1 MLERIKENLINLFT
15 SRFLFLY
22 LAFFAMFAALIVRIF
37 DLQIIHGEE
46 YLDDFMLK
54 TEKSREIPSTRGN
67 IYDRNGVLLAYSEL
81 AYTVKIEDVYEGTT
95 RVRNQTMNDTIYKVI
110 KMVEKNGDSIINDFS
125 ITVDDNNE
133 YQYTLSGTLL
143 QRFKADVY
151 GHAYVTDM
159 TYQEET
165 STAEEMM
172 EFLMSKSK
180 YAIGSYTDE
189 NDSKSFVPGLGYSK
203 KDALKIVNVRYNLGL
218 IYYQK
223 YLGTTIASDISPK
236 TVAAI
241 MENLDDLEGISIE
254 EDTARR
260 YVDSVYFAPI
270 IGYTGSVS
278 TDELESLNAQNRAK
292 TNVDADRYELN
303 DIVGKT
309 GIEQTMELELQG
321 NKGSEQVYVDNVGKV
336 VEVKSRIEPL
346 AGNDVYLT
354 IDHDLQIATYN
365 ILEQNIAGILLSKL
379 RNMKTFTPTERT
391 QGADMVVPIYDVY
404 YALFNNYII
413 DTNHFYSDYAGEFE
427 KTLAEKHDNYKDSV
441 LATIQNELTESRTPY
456 NKLKTE
462 FQVYESNIVTYL
474 TDNKVIMSDQ
484 IDKKSSTY
492 DAWKTQETIG
502 LGEYLEWLISIN
514 AIDISKLSL
523 DTKYND
529 SSEIFASLCTYVN
542 EMLVENNE
550 FNRKLYKYMLL
561 GDVISPSEVC
571 KALCEQG
578 NVNIDPEA
586 EEKLFAG
593 RLSAYDF
600 ITGRIEK
607 LEITPAK
614 LALDPCCGSIVIT
627 DVNTGDV
634 LALVSY
640 PGYDNNKLV
649 NTVDKE
655 YYASLQLDR
664 SQPMYNYAT
673 QQETA
678 PGSTFKMV
686 MATAGLMEGT
696 INLGTTFPCYG
707 IFEKANYEAKCW
719 VYPGAHG
726 LLNVVGAIQNSCN
739 NFFYELG
746 YRLSI
751 DNDGDYNS
759 ALGLSKIYKYADSY
773 GLSEKSGVEIEEAE
787 PQVSDELSV
796 LSAIGQG
803 TNNYTTV
810 GLARYVTTVANSGTC
825 YNLTLI
831 DKVTDH
837 NTTLLYDNAA
847 EVRNVL
853 EMPDNYWNAIH
864 TGMRKVVET
873 KYYYRDLGVNVAGK
887 TGTAQESKSRTN
899 HALFVCYAPYE
910 EPEIA
915 IATRIAF
922 GYSSDFAARTTR
934 EVIKYYFELDDEET
948 IVSGTAEQI
957 ESGIGSN
964 EG

>member
-1 MLERIKENLINLFT
+1 LFERIKENLINLFT

-22 LAFFAMFAALIVRIF
+22 VAFFAMMVVLLIRVF

-54 TEKSREIPSTRGN
+54 AEKSREIPSTRGN

-81 AYTVKIEDVYEGTT
+81 AYTVKIEDVYEGGSRT
-95 RVRNQTMNDTIYKVI
+95 RNQKMNDIIFRVI
-110 KMVEKNGDSIINDFS
+110 KMIEKNGDNIVNDFN
-125 ITVDDNNE
+125 IAVENGE
-133 YQYTLSGTLL
+133 YKYTLSGSLL

-172 EFLMSKSK
+172 EFLMSTKK
-180 YAIGSYTDE
+180 YGVGTYLDE
-189 NDSKSFVPGLGYSK
+189 NDSKSFQPGLGYSK
-203 KDALKIVNVRYNLGL
+203 EEALKIVNIRYNLGL

-223 YLGTTIASDISPK
+223 YLGTTIASDVSPE

-260 YVDSVYFAPI
+260 YVDSVYFSPI

-278 TDELESLNAQNRAK
+278 TEELDALNLQNKEK
-292 TNVDADRYELN
+292 TGVDADRYELN

-336 VEVKSRIEPL
+336 VEVKSRIEPT

-354 IDHDLQIATYN
+354 IDHDLQIAVYN

-404 YALFNNYII
+404 YALFNNYIL
-413 DTNHFYSDYAGEFE
+413 DTAHFEEEYAGENE
-427 KTLAEKHDNYKDSV
+427 KNLYQKHTDYKNSV
-441 LATIQNELTESRTPY
+441 IETINVELTERRTPY
-456 NKLKTE
+456 NRLKTE
-462 FQVYESNIVTYL
+462 FQVYESNIVSYL
-474 TDNKVIMSDQ
+474 TDDGVIISDQ
-484 IDKKSSTY
+484 IDTKNPTY

-523 DTKYND
+523 DDKYSD
-529 SSEIFASLCTYVN
+529 SAEIFNSLCTYIRN
-542 EMLVENNE
+542 MLDEHVE

-561 GDVISPSEVC
+561 GDVIYPADVC

-578 NVNIDPEA
+578 NVNIDPDA
-586 EEKLFAG
+586 EEKLFSG
-593 RLSAYDF
+593 RLSSYDF
-600 ITGRIEK
+600 ICGRIEK

-614 LALDPCCGSIVIT
+614 LALDPCCGSMVIT
-627 DVNTGDV
+627 DVNNGDV

-640 PGYDNNKLV
+640 PGYDNNRLV

-664 SQPMYNYAT
+664 SKPMYNYAT

-696 INLGTTFPCYG
+696 ITTSTTFPCYG
-707 IFEKANYEAKCW
+707 PFEKANYVAKCW
-719 VYPGAHG
+719 VSPGAHG

-751 DNDGDYNS
+751 DEDGDYNS
-759 ALGLSKIYKYADSY
+759 PLGLSKIYKYADMY

-787 PQVSDELSV
+787 PMVSDELSV

-837 NTTLLYDNAA
+837 NNALLYENSA
-847 EVRNVL
+847 EVRNLV

-873 KYYYRDLGVNVAGK
+873 KYYYSNLGVNVAGK

-899 HALFVCYAPYE
+899 HALFICYAPYE
-910 EPEIA
+910 SPEIA
-915 IATRIAF
+915 ISTRIAY

-934 EVIKYYFELDDEET
+934 EAIKYYFKLDDEDT
-948 IVSGTAEQI
+948 IVSGTADSI

>member
-1 MLERIKENLINLFT
+1 MFERIKENLINLFT

-22 LAFFAMFAALIVRIF
+22 VAFFAMMVVLLIRVF

-54 TEKSREIPSTRGN
+54 AEKSREIPSTRGN

-81 AYTVKIEDVYEGTT
+81 AYTVKIEDVYEGGSRT
-95 RVRNQTMNDTIYKVI
+95 RNQKMNDIIFRVI
-110 KMVEKNGDSIINDFS
+110 KMIEKNGDNIVNDFN
-125 ITVDDNNE
+125 IAVENGE
-133 YQYTLSGTLL
+133 YKYTLSGSLL

-172 EFLMSKSK
+172 EFLMSTKK
-180 YAIGSYTDE
+180 YGVGTYLDE
-189 NDSKSFVPGLGYSK
+189 NDSKSFQPGLGYSK
-203 KDALKIVNVRYNLGL
+203 EEALKIVNIRYNLGL

-223 YLGTTIASDISPK
+223 YLGTTIASDVSPE

-260 YVDSVYFAPI
+260 YVDSVYFSPI

-278 TDELESLNAQNRAK
+278 TEELDALNLQNKEK
-292 TNVDADRYELN
+292 TGVDADRYELN

-336 VEVKSRIEPL
+336 VEVKSRIEPT

-354 IDHDLQIATYN
+354 IDHDLQIAVYN

-404 YALFNNYII
+404 YALFNNYIL
-413 DTNHFYSDYAGEFE
+413 DTAHFEEEYAGENE
-427 KTLAEKHDNYKDSV
+427 KNLYQKHTDYKNSV
-441 LATIQNELTESRTPY
+441 IETINVELTERRTPY
-456 NKLKTE
+456 NRLKTE
-462 FQVYESNIVTYL
+462 FQVYESNIVSYL
-474 TDNKVIMSDQ
+474 TDDGVIISDQ
-484 IDKKSSTY
+484 IDTKNPTY

-523 DTKYND
+523 DDKYSD
-529 SSEIFASLCTYVN
+529 SAEIFNSLCTYIRN
-542 EMLVENNE
+542 MLDEHVE

-561 GDVISPSEVC
+561 GDVIYPADVC

-578 NVNIDPEA
+578 NVNIDPDA
-586 EEKLFAG
+586 EEKLFSG
-593 RLSAYDF
+593 RLSSYDF
-600 ITGRIEK
+600 ICGRIEK

-614 LALDPCCGSIVIT
+614 LALDPCCGSMVIT
-627 DVNTGDV
+627 DVNNGDV

-640 PGYDNNKLV
+640 PGYDNNRLV

-664 SQPMYNYAT
+664 SKPMYNYAT

-696 INLGTTFPCYG
+696 ITTSTTFPCYG
-707 IFEKANYEAKCW
+707 PFEKANYVAKCW
-719 VYPGAHG
+719 VSPGAHG

-751 DNDGDYNS
+751 DEDGDYNS
-759 ALGLSKIYKYADSY
+759 PLGLSKIYKYADMY

-787 PQVSDELSV
+787 PMVSDELSV

-837 NTTLLYDNAA
+837 NNALLYENSA
-847 EVRNVL
+847 EVRNLV

-873 KYYYRDLGVNVAGK
+873 KYYYSNLGVNVAGK

-899 HALFVCYAPYE
+899 HALFICYAPYE
-910 EPEIA
+910 SPEIA
-915 IATRIAF
+915 ISTRIAY

-934 EVIKYYFELDDEET
+934 EAIKYYFKLDDEDT
-948 IVSGTAEQI
+948 IVSGTADSI

>member
-1 MLERIKENLINLFT
+1 MFERIKENLINLFT

-22 LAFFAMFAALIVRIF
+22 VAFFAMMAVLLIRVF

-54 TEKSREIPSTRGN
+54 AEKSREIPSTRGN

-81 AYTVKIEDVYEGTT
+81 AYTVKIEDVYEGGS
-95 RVRNQTMNDTIYKVI
+95 RARNQKMNDIIFRVI
-110 KMVEKNGDSIINDFS
+110 KMIEKNGDNIVNDFN
-125 ITVDDNNE
+125 IAVENGE
-133 YQYTLSGTLL
+133 YKYTLSGTLL

-172 EFLMSKSK
+172 EYLMSTKK
-180 YAIGSYTDE
+180 YGVGTYLDE
-189 NDSKSFVPGLGYSK
+189 NDSKSFQPGLGYSK
-203 KDALKIVNVRYNLGL
+203 EEALKIVNIRYNLGL

-223 YLGTTIASDISPK
+223 YLGTTIASDVSPE

-260 YVDSVYFAPI
+260 YVDSVYFSPI

-278 TDELESLNAQNRAK
+278 TEELDALNLQNKEK
-292 TNVDADRYELN
+292 TGVDADRYELN

-336 VEVKSRIEPL
+336 VEVKSRIEPT

-354 IDHDLQIATYN
+354 IDHDLQIAVYN

-404 YALFNNYII
+404 YALFNNYIL
-413 DTNHFYSDYAGEFE
+413 DTAHFEEEYAGENE
-427 KTLAEKHDNYKDSV
+427 KNLYQKHTDYKNSV
-441 LATIQNELTESRTPY
+441 IETINVELTERRTPY
-456 NKLKTE
+456 NRLKTE
-462 FQVYESNIVTYL
+462 FQVYESNIVSYL
-474 TDNKVIMSDQ
+474 TDDGVIISDQ
-484 IDKKSSTY
+484 IDTKNPTY

-523 DTKYND
+523 DDKYSD
-529 SSEIFASLCTYVN
+529 SAEIFNSLCTYIRN
-542 EMLVENNE
+542 MLDEHVE

-561 GDVISPSEVC
+561 GDVIYPADVC

-578 NVNIDPEA
+578 NVNIDPDA
-586 EEKLFAG
+586 EEKLFSG
-593 RLSAYDF
+593 RLSSYDF
-600 ITGRIEK
+600 ICGRIEK

-614 LALDPCCGSIVIT
+614 LALDPCCGSMVIT
-627 DVNTGDV
+627 DVNNGDV

-640 PGYDNNKLV
+640 PGYDNNRLV
-649 NTVDKE
+649 NTVDKD

-664 SQPMYNYAT
+664 SKPMYNYAT

-696 INLGTTFPCYG
+696 INTSTTFPCYG
-707 IFEKANYEAKCW
+707 PFEKANYVAKCW
-719 VYPGAHG
+719 ISPGAHG

-751 DNDGDYNS
+751 DEDGDYNS
-759 ALGLSKIYKYADSY
+759 PLGLSKIYKYADMY

-787 PQVSDELSV
+787 PMVSDELSV

-837 NTTLLYDNAA
+837 NNALLYENSA
-847 EVRNVL
+847 EVRNIV

-873 KYYYRDLGVNVAGK
+873 KYYYSNLGVNVAGK

-899 HALFVCYAPYE
+899 HALFICYAPYE
-910 EPEIA
+910 SPEIA
-915 IATRIAF
+915 ISTRIAY

-934 EVIKYYFELDDEET
+934 EAIKYYFKLDDEDT
-948 IVSGTAEQI
+948 IVSGTADSI

>member
-1 MLERIKENLINLFT
+1 MFERIKENLINLFT

-22 LAFFAMFAALIVRIF
+22 VAFFAMMVVLLIRVF

-54 TEKSREIPSTRGN
+54 AEKSREIPSTRGN

-81 AYTVKIEDVYEGTT
+81 AYTVKIEDVYEGGS
-95 RVRNQTMNDTIYKVI
+95 RARNQKMNDIIFRVI
-110 KMVEKNGDSIINDFS
+110 KMIEKNGDNIVNDFN
-125 ITVDDNNE
+125 IAVENGE
-133 YQYTLSGTLL
+133 YKYTLSGSLL

-172 EFLMSKSK
+172 EYLMSTKK
-180 YAIGSYTDE
+180 YGVGTYLDE
-189 NDSKSFVPGLGYSK
+189 NDSKSFQPGLGYSK
-203 KDALKIVNVRYNLGL
+203 EEALKIVNIRYNLGL

-223 YLGTTIASDISPK
+223 YLGTTIASDVSPE

-260 YVDSVYFAPI
+260 YVDSVYFSPI

-278 TDELESLNAQNRAK
+278 TEELDALNLQNKEK
-292 TNVDADRYELN
+292 TGVDADRYELN

-336 VEVKSRIEPL
+336 VEVKSRIEPT

-354 IDHDLQIATYN
+354 IDHDLQIAVYN

-404 YALFNNYII
+404 YALFNNYIL
-413 DTNHFYSDYAGEFE
+413 DTAHFEEEYAGENE
-427 KTLAEKHDNYKDSV
+427 KNLYRKHTDYKNSV
-441 LATIQNELTESRTPY
+441 IETINVELTERRTPY
-456 NKLKTE
+456 NRLKTE
-462 FQVYESNIVTYL
+462 FQVYESNIVSYL
-474 TDNKVIMSDQ
+474 TDDGVIISDQ
-484 IDKKSSTY
+484 IDTKNPTY

-523 DTKYND
+523 DDKYSD
-529 SSEIFASLCTYVN
+529 SAEIFNSLCTYIRN
-542 EMLVENNE
+542 MLDKHEE

-561 GDVISPSEVC
+561 GDVIYPADVC

-578 NVNIDPEA
+578 NINIDPDA
-586 EEKLFAG
+586 EEKLFSG
-593 RLSAYDF
+593 RLSSYDF
-600 ITGRIEK
+600 ICGRIEK

-614 LALDPCCGSIVIT
+614 LALDPCCGSMVIT
-627 DVNTGDV
+627 DVNNGDV

-640 PGYDNNKLV
+640 PGYDNNRLV

-664 SQPMYNYAT
+664 SKPMYNYAT

-686 MATAGLMEGT
+686 MATAGLMEGI
-696 INLGTTFPCYG
+696 INTSTTFPCYG
-707 IFEKANYEAKCW
+707 PFEKANYVAKCW
-719 VYPGAHG
+719 VSPGAHG

-751 DNDGDYNS
+751 DEDGDYNS
-759 ALGLSKIYKYADSY
+759 PLGLSKIYKYADMY

-787 PQVSDELSV
+787 PMVSDELSV

-837 NTTLLYDNAA
+837 NNALLYDNSA
-847 EVRNVL
+847 EVRNIV

-873 KYYYRDLGVNVAGK
+873 KYYYSNLGVNVAGK

-899 HALFVCYAPYE
+899 HALFICYAPYE
-910 EPEIA
+910 SPEIA
-915 IATRIAF
+915 ISTRIAY

-934 EVIKYYFELDDEET
+934 EAIKYYFKLDDEDT
-948 IVSGTAEQI
+948 IVSGTADSI

>member
-1 MLERIKENLINLFT
+1 MFERIKENLINLFT

-22 LAFFAMFAALIVRIF
+22 VAFFAMMVVLLIRVF

-54 TEKSREIPSTRGN
+54 AEKSREIPSTRGN

-81 AYTVKIEDVYEGTT
+81 AYTVKIEDVYEGGS
-95 RVRNQTMNDTIYKVI
+95 RARNQKMNDIIFRVI
-110 KMVEKNGDSIINDFS
+110 KMIEKNGDNIVNDFN
-125 ITVDDNNE
+125 IAVENGE
-133 YQYTLSGTLL
+133 YKYTLSGSLL

-172 EFLMSKSK
+172 EFLMSTKK
-180 YAIGSYTDE
+180 YGVGTYLDE
-189 NDSKSFVPGLGYSK
+189 NDSKSFQPGLGYSK
-203 KDALKIVNVRYNLGL
+203 EEALKIVNIRYNLGL

-223 YLGTTIASDISPK
+223 YLGTTIASDVSPE

-260 YVDSVYFAPI
+260 YVDSVYFSPI

-278 TDELESLNAQNRAK
+278 TEELDALNLQNKEK
-292 TNVDADRYELN
+292 TGVDADRYELN

-336 VEVKSRIEPL
+336 VEVKSRIEPT

-354 IDHDLQIATYN
+354 IDHDLQIAVYN

-404 YALFNNYII
+404 YALFNNYIL
-413 DTNHFYSDYAGEFE
+413 DTAHFEEEYAGENE
-427 KTLAEKHDNYKDSV
+427 KNLYQKHTDYKNSV
-441 LATIQNELTESRTPY
+441 IETINVELTERRTPY
-456 NKLKTE
+456 NRLKTE
-462 FQVYESNIVTYL
+462 FQVYESNIVSYL
-474 TDNKVIMSDQ
+474 TDDGVIISDQ
-484 IDKKSSTY
+484 IDTKNPTY

-523 DTKYND
+523 DDKYSD
-529 SSEIFASLCTYVN
+529 SAEIFNSLCTYIRN
-542 EMLVENNE
+542 MLDEHVE

-561 GDVISPSEVC
+561 GDVIYPADVC

-578 NVNIDPEA
+578 NINIDPDA
-586 EEKLFAG
+586 EEKLFSG
-593 RLSAYDF
+593 RLSSYDF
-600 ITGRIEK
+600 ICGRIEK

-614 LALDPCCGSIVIT
+614 LALDPCCGSMVIT
-627 DVNTGDV
+627 DVNNGDV

-640 PGYDNNKLV
+640 PGYDNNRLV

-664 SQPMYNYAT
+664 SKPMYNYAT

-696 INLGTTFPCYG
+696 INTSTTFPCYG
-707 IFEKANYEAKCW
+707 PFEKANYVAKCW
-719 VYPGAHG
+719 ISPGAHG

-751 DNDGDYNS
+751 DEDGDYNS
-759 ALGLSKIYKYADSY
+759 PLGLSKIYKYADMY

-787 PQVSDELSV
+787 PMVSDELSV

-837 NTTLLYDNAA
+837 NNALLYDNSA
-847 EVRNVL
+847 EVRNLV

-873 KYYYRDLGVNVAGK
+873 KYYYSNLGVNVAGK

-899 HALFVCYAPYE
+899 HALFICYAPYE
-910 EPEIA
+910 SPEIA
-915 IATRIAF
+915 IATRIAY

-934 EVIKYYFELDDEET
+934 EAIKYYFKLDDEDT
-948 IVSGTAEQI
+948 IVSGTADSI

>member
-1 MLERIKENLINLFT
+1 MFERVKENLINLFT

-22 LAFFAMFAALIVRIF
+22 VAFFAMMVVLLIRVF

-54 TEKSREIPSTRGN
+54 AEKSREIPSTRGN

-81 AYTVKIEDVYEGTT
+81 AYTVKIEDVYEGGS
-95 RVRNQTMNDTIYKVI
+95 RARNQKMNDIIFRVI
-110 KMVEKNGDSIINDFS
+110 KMIEKNGDNIVNDFN
-125 ITVDDNNE
+125 IAVENGE
-133 YQYTLSGTLL
+133 YKYTLSGSLL

-172 EFLMSKSK
+172 EYLMSTKK
-180 YAIGSYTDE
+180 YGVGTYLDE
-189 NDSKSFVPGLGYSK
+189 NDSKSFQPGLGYSK
-203 KDALKIVNVRYNLGL
+203 EEALKIVNIRYNLGL

-223 YLGTTIASDISPK
+223 YLGTTIASDVSPE

-260 YVDSVYFAPI
+260 YVDSVYFSPI

-278 TDELESLNAQNRAK
+278 TEELDALNLQNKEK
-292 TNVDADRYELN
+292 TGVDADRYELN

-336 VEVKSRIEPL
+336 VEVKSRIEPT

-354 IDHDLQIATYN
+354 IDHDLQIAVYN

-404 YALFNNYII
+404 YALFNNYIL
-413 DTNHFYSDYAGEFE
+413 DTAHFEEEYAGENE
-427 KTLAEKHDNYKDSV
+427 KNLYQKHTDYKNSV
-441 LATIQNELTESRTPY
+441 IETINVELTERRTPY
-456 NKLKTE
+456 NRLKTE
-462 FQVYESNIVTYL
+462 YQVYESNIVSYL
-474 TDNKVIMSDQ
+474 TDDGVIISDQ
-484 IDKKSSTY
+484 IDTKNPTY

-523 DTKYND
+523 DDKYSD
-529 SSEIFASLCTYVN
+529 SAEIFNSLCTYIRN
-542 EMLVENNE
+542 MLDKHEE

-561 GDVISPSEVC
+561 GDVIYPADVC

-578 NVNIDPEA
+578 NINIDPDA
-586 EEKLFAG
+586 EEKLFSG
-593 RLSAYDF
+593 RLSSYDF
-600 ITGRIEK
+600 ICGRIEK

-614 LALDPCCGSIVIT
+614 LALDPCCGSMVIT
-627 DVNTGDV
+627 DVNNGDV

-640 PGYDNNKLV
+640 PGYDNNRLV

-664 SQPMYNYAT
+664 SKPMYNYAT

-696 INLGTTFPCYG
+696 INTSTTFPCYG
-707 IFEKANYEAKCW
+707 PFEKANYVAKCW
-719 VYPGAHG
+719 ISPGAHG

-751 DNDGDYNS
+751 DEDGDYNS
-759 ALGLSKIYKYADSY
+759 PLGLSKIYKYADMY

-787 PQVSDELSV
+787 PMVSDELSV

-837 NTTLLYDNAA
+837 NNALLYDNSA
-847 EVRNVL
+847 EVRNIV

-873 KYYYRDLGVNVAGK
+873 KYYYSNLGVNVAGK

-899 HALFVCYAPYE
+899 HALFICYAPYE
-910 EPEIA
+910 SPEIA
-915 IATRIAF
+915 ISTRIAY

-934 EVIKYYFELDDEET
+934 EAIKYYFKLDDEDT
-948 IVSGTAEQI
+948 IVSGTADSI

>member
-1 MLERIKENLINLFT
+1 MFERIKENLINLFT

-22 LAFFAMFAALIVRIF
+22 VAFFAMMVVLLIRVF

-54 TEKSREIPSTRGN
+54 AEKSREIPSTRGN

-81 AYTVKIEDVYEGTT
+81 AYTVKIEDVYEGGS
-95 RVRNQTMNDTIYKVI
+95 RARNQKMNDIIFRVI
-110 KMVEKNGDSIINDFS
+110 KMIEKNGDNIVNDFN
-125 ITVDDNNE
+125 IAVENGE
-133 YQYTLSGTLL
+133 YKYTLSGSLL

-172 EFLMSKSK
+172 EYLMSTKK
-180 YAIGSYTDE
+180 YGVGTYLDE
-189 NDSKSFVPGLGYSK
+189 NDSKSFQPGLGYSK
-203 KDALKIVNVRYNLGL
+203 EEALKIVNIRYNLGL

-223 YLGTTIASDISPK
+223 YLGTTIASDVSPE

-260 YVDSVYFAPI
+260 YVDSVYFSPI

-278 TDELESLNAQNRAK
+278 TEELDALNLQNKEK
-292 TNVDADRYELN
+292 TGVDADRYELN

-336 VEVKSRIEPL
+336 VEVKSRIEPT

-354 IDHDLQIATYN
+354 IDHDLQIAVYN

-404 YALFNNYII
+404 YALFNNYIL
-413 DTNHFYSDYAGEFE
+413 DTAHFEEEYAGENE
-427 KTLAEKHDNYKDSV
+427 KNLYQKHTDYKNSV
-441 LATIQNELTESRTPY
+441 IETINVELTERRTPY
-456 NKLKTE
+456 NRLKTE
-462 FQVYESNIVTYL
+462 YQVYESNIVSYL
-474 TDNKVIMSDQ
+474 TDDGVIISDQ
-484 IDKKSSTY
+484 IDTKNPTY

-523 DTKYND
+523 DDKYSD
-529 SSEIFASLCTYVN
+529 SAEIFNSLCTYIRN
-542 EMLVENNE
+542 MLDEHVE

-561 GDVISPSEVC
+561 GDVIYPADVC

-578 NVNIDPEA
+578 NINIDPDA
-586 EEKLFAG
+586 EEKLFSG
-593 RLSAYDF
+593 RLSSYDF
-600 ITGRIEK
+600 ICGRIEK

-614 LALDPCCGSIVIT
+614 LALDPCCGSMVIT
-627 DVNTGDV
+627 DVNNGDV

-640 PGYDNNKLV
+640 PGYDNNRLV

-664 SQPMYNYAT
+664 SKPMYNYAT

-686 MATAGLMEGT
+686 MATAGLMEGI
-696 INLGTTFPCYG
+696 INTSTTFPCYG
-707 IFEKANYEAKCW
+707 PFEKANYVAKCW
-719 VYPGAHG
+719 VSPGAHG

-751 DNDGDYNS
+751 DEDGDYNS
-759 ALGLSKIYKYADSY
+759 PLGLSKIYKYADMY

-787 PQVSDELSV
+787 PMVSDELSV

-837 NTTLLYDNAA
+837 NNALLYDNSA
-847 EVRNVL
+847 EVRNIV

-873 KYYYRDLGVNVAGK
+873 KYYYSNLGVNVAGK

-899 HALFVCYAPYE
+899 HALFICYAPYE
-910 EPEIA
+910 SPEIA
-915 IATRIAF
+915 ISTRIAY

-934 EVIKYYFELDDEET
+934 EAIKYYFKLDDEDT
-948 IVSGTAEQI
+948 IVSGTADSI

>member
-1 MLERIKENLINLFT
+1 LFERIKENLINLFT

-22 LAFFAMFAALIVRIF
+22 VAFFAMMVVLLIRVF

-54 TEKSREIPSTRGN
+54 AEKSREIPSTRGN

-81 AYTVKIEDVYEGTT
+81 AYTVKIEDVYEGGS
-95 RVRNQTMNDTIYKVI
+95 RARNQKMNDIIFRVI
-110 KMVEKNGDSIINDFS
+110 KMIEKNGDNIVNDFN
-125 ITVDDNNE
+125 IAVENGE
-133 YQYTLSGTLL
+133 YKYTLSGSLL

-172 EFLMSKSK
+172 EYLMSTKK
-180 YAIGSYTDE
+180 YGVGTYLDE
-189 NDSKSFVPGLGYSK
+189 NDSKSFQPGLGYSK
-203 KDALKIVNVRYNLGL
+203 EEALKIVNIRYNLGL

-223 YLGTTIASDISPK
+223 YLGTTIASDVSPE

-260 YVDSVYFAPI
+260 YVDSVYFSPI

-278 TDELESLNAQNRAK
+278 TEELDALNLQNKEK
-292 TNVDADRYELN
+292 TGVDADRYELN

-336 VEVKSRIEPL
+336 VEVKSRIEPT

-354 IDHDLQIATYN
+354 IDHDLQIAVYN

-404 YALFNNYII
+404 YALFNNYIL
-413 DTNHFYSDYAGEFE
+413 DTAHFEEEYAGENE
-427 KTLAEKHDNYKDSV
+427 KNLYQKHTDYKNSV
-441 LATIQNELTESRTPY
+441 IETINVELTERRTPY
-456 NKLKTE
+456 NRLKTE
-462 FQVYESNIVTYL
+462 YQVYESNIVSYL
-474 TDNKVIMSDQ
+474 TDDGVIISDQ
-484 IDKKSSTY
+484 IDTKNPTY

-523 DTKYND
+523 DDKYSD
-529 SSEIFASLCTYVN
+529 SAEIFNSLCTYIRN
-542 EMLVENNE
+542 MLDEHVE

-561 GDVISPSEVC
+561 GDVIYPADVC

-578 NVNIDPEA
+578 NINIDPDA
-586 EEKLFAG
+586 EEKLFSG
-593 RLSAYDF
+593 RLSSYDF
-600 ITGRIEK
+600 ICGRIEK

-614 LALDPCCGSIVIT
+614 LALDPCCGSMVIT
-627 DVNTGDV
+627 DVNNGDV

-640 PGYDNNKLV
+640 PGYDNNRLV

-664 SQPMYNYAT
+664 SKPMYNYAT

-686 MATAGLMEGT
+686 MATAGLMEGI
-696 INLGTTFPCYG
+696 INTSTTFPCYG
-707 IFEKANYEAKCW
+707 PFEKANYVAKCW
-719 VYPGAHG
+719 VSPGAHG

-751 DNDGDYNS
+751 DEDGDYNS
-759 ALGLSKIYKYADSY
+759 PLGLSKIYKYADMY

-787 PQVSDELSV
+787 PMVSDELSV

-837 NTTLLYDNAA
+837 NNALLYDNSA
-847 EVRNVL
+847 EVRNIV

-873 KYYYRDLGVNVAGK
+873 KYYYSNLGVNVAGK

-899 HALFVCYAPYE
+899 HALFICYAPYE
-910 EPEIA
+910 SPEIA
-915 IATRIAF
+915 ISTRIAY

-934 EVIKYYFELDDEET
+934 EAIKYYFKLDDEDT
-948 IVSGTAEQI
+948 IVSGTADSI

>member
-1 MLERIKENLINLFT
+1 MFERVKENLINLFT

-22 LAFFAMFAALIVRIF
+22 VAFFAMMVVLLIRVF

-54 TEKSREIPSTRGN
+54 AEKSREIPSTRGN

-81 AYTVKIEDVYEGTT
+81 AYTVKIEDVYEGGS
-95 RVRNQTMNDTIYKVI
+95 RARNQKMNDIIFRVI
-110 KMVEKNGDSIINDFS
+110 KMIEKNGDNIVNDFN
-125 ITVDDNNE
+125 IAVENGE
-133 YQYTLSGTLL
+133 YKYTLSGSLL

-172 EFLMSKSK
+172 EYLMSTKK
-180 YAIGSYTDE
+180 YGVGTYLDE
-189 NDSKSFVPGLGYSK
+189 NDSKSFQPGLGYSK
-203 KDALKIVNVRYNLGL
+203 EEALKIVNIRYNLGL

-223 YLGTTIASDISPK
+223 YLGTTIASDVSPE

-260 YVDSVYFAPI
+260 YVDSVYFSPI

-278 TDELESLNAQNRAK
+278 TEELDALNLQNKEK
-292 TNVDADRYELN
+292 TGVDADRYELN

-336 VEVKSRIEPL
+336 VEVKSRIEPT

-354 IDHDLQIATYN
+354 IDHDLQIAVYN

-404 YALFNNYII
+404 YALFNNYIL
-413 DTNHFYSDYAGEFE
+413 DTAHFEEEYAGENE
-427 KTLAEKHDNYKDSV
+427 KNLYQKHTDYKNSV
-441 LATIQNELTESRTPY
+441 IETINVELTERRTPY
-456 NKLKTE
+456 NRLKTE
-462 FQVYESNIVTYL
+462 YQVYESNIVSYL
-474 TDNKVIMSDQ
+474 TDDGVIISDQ
-484 IDKKSSTY
+484 IDTKNPTY

-523 DTKYND
+523 DDKYSD
-529 SSEIFASLCTYVN
+529 SAEIFNSLCTYIRN
-542 EMLVENNE
+542 MLDKHEE

-561 GDVISPSEVC
+561 GDVIYPADVC

-578 NVNIDPEA
+578 NINIDPDA
-586 EEKLFAG
+586 EEKLFSG
-593 RLSAYDF
+593 RLSSYDF
-600 ITGRIEK
+600 ICGRIEK

-614 LALDPCCGSIVIT
+614 LALDPCCGSMVIT
-627 DVNTGDV
+627 DVNNGDV

-640 PGYDNNKLV
+640 PGYDNNRLV

-664 SQPMYNYAT
+664 SKPMYNYAT

-686 MATAGLMEGT
+686 MATAGLMEGI
-696 INLGTTFPCYG
+696 INTSTTFPCYG
-707 IFEKANYEAKCW
+707 PFEKANYVAKCW
-719 VYPGAHG
+719 VSPGAHG

-751 DNDGDYNS
+751 DEDGDYNS
-759 ALGLSKIYKYADSY
+759 PLGLSKIYKYADMY

-787 PQVSDELSV
+787 PMVSDELSV

-837 NTTLLYDNAA
+837 NNALLYDNSA
-847 EVRNVL
+847 EVRNIV

-873 KYYYRDLGVNVAGK
+873 KYYYSNLGVNVAGK

-899 HALFVCYAPYE
+899 HALFICYAPYE
-910 EPEIA
+910 SPEIA
-915 IATRIAF
+915 ISTRIAY

-934 EVIKYYFELDDEET
+934 EAIKYYFKLDDEDT
-948 IVSGTAEQI
+948 IVSGTADSI

>member
-1 MLERIKENLINLFT
+1 MFERIKENLINLFT

-22 LAFFAMFAALIVRIF
+22 VAFLAMMVVLLVRVF

-54 TEKSREIPSTRGN
+54 AEKSREIPSTRGN

-81 AYTVKIEDVYEGTT
+81 AYTVKIEDVYEGGSRT
-95 RVRNQTMNDTIYKVI
+95 RNQKMNGIIYKVI
-110 KMVEKNGDSIINDFS
+110 KMIEKNGDTIVNDFN
-125 ITVDDNNE
+125 IAVENGE
-133 YQYTLSGTLL
+133 YKYTLSGSLL

-172 EFLMSKSK
+172 EYLMSTKK
-180 YAIGSYTDE
+180 YGVGTYLDE
-189 NDSKSFVPGLGYSK
+189 NDSKSFQPGLGYSK
-203 KDALKIVNVRYNLGL
+203 EEALKIVNIRYNLGL

-223 YLGTTIASDISPK
+223 YLGTTIASDVSPE

-260 YVDSVYFAPI
+260 YVDSVYFSPI

-278 TDELESLNAQNRAK
+278 TEELDSLNHQSREK
-292 TNVDADRYELN
+292 TGVDADRYELN

-336 VEVKSRIEPL
+336 VEVKSRIEPT

-354 IDHDLQIATYN
+354 IDHDLQIAVYN

-404 YALFNNYII
+404 YALFNNYIL
-413 DTNHFYSDYAGEFE
+413 DTAHFEEEYAGENE
-427 KTLAEKHDNYKDSV
+427 KNLYQKHTDYKNSV
-441 LATIQNELTESRTPY
+441 IETILVELTERRTPY

-462 FQVYESNIVTYL
+462 FQVYESNIVSYL
-474 TDNKVIMSDQ
+474 NDDDVIISEA
-484 IDKKSSTY
+484 IDTKNPTY

-523 DTKYND
+523 DTKYSD
-529 SSEIFASLCTYVN
+529 SAEIFNSLCTYIRD
-542 EMLVENNE
+542 MLDEHVE

-561 GDVISPSEVC
+561 GDVIYPADVC

-578 NVNIDPEA
+578 NINIDPDA
-586 EEKLFAG
+586 EEKLFSG
-593 RLSAYDF
+593 RLSSYDF
-600 ITGRIEK
+600 ICGRIEK

-614 LALDPCCGSIVIT
+614 LALDPCCGSMVIT
-627 DVNTGDV
+627 DVNSGDV

-640 PGYDNNKLV
+640 PGYDNNRLV

-664 SQPMYNYAT
+664 SKPMYNYAT

-696 INLGTTFPCYG
+696 INTSTTFPCYG
-707 IFEKANYEAKCW
+707 PFEKANYSAKCW
-719 VYPGAHG
+719 ISPGAHG

-751 DNDGDYNS
+751 DEDGDYNS
-759 ALGLSKIYKYADSY
+759 PLGLSKIYKYADMY

-787 PQVSDELSV
+787 PMVSDELSV

-810 GLARYVTTVANSGTC
+810 GLARYVTTVANGGTC
-825 YNLTLI
+825 YDLTLI

-837 NTTLLYDNAA
+837 NNALLYENSA
-847 EVRNVL
+847 EVRNL
-853 EMPDNYWNAIH
+853 IDMPDNYWNAIH

-873 KYYYRDLGVNVAGK
+873 KYYYSNLGVNVAGK

-899 HALFVCYAPYE
+899 HALFICYAPYE
-910 EPEIA
+910 SPEIA
-915 IATRIAF
+915 ISTRIAY

-934 EVIKYYFELDDEET
+934 EAIKYYFKLDDEDT
-948 IVSGTAEQI
+948 IVSGTADSI

>member
-1 MLERIKENLINLFT
+1 MFERIKENLINLFT

-22 LAFFAMFAALIVRIF
+22 VAFFAMMVVLLVRVF

-54 TEKSREIPSTRGN
+54 AEKSREIPSTRGN

-81 AYTVKIEDVYEGTT
+81 AYTVKIEDVYEGGS
-95 RVRNQTMNDTIYKVI
+95 RARNQKMNDIIFRVI
-110 KMVEKNGDSIINDFS
+110 KMIEKNGDNIVNDFN
-125 ITVDDNNE
+125 IAVENGE
-133 YQYTLSGTLL
+133 YKYTLSGSLL

-172 EFLMSKSK
+172 EYLMSTKK
-180 YAIGSYTDE
+180 YGVGTYMDE
-189 NDSKSFVPGLGYSK
+189 NDSKSFQPGLGYSK
-203 KDALKIVNVRYNLGL
+203 EEALKIVNIRYNLGL

-223 YLGTTIASDISPK
+223 YLGTTIASDVSPE

-260 YVDSVYFAPI
+260 YVDSVYFSPI

-278 TDELESLNAQNRAK
+278 TEELDALNLQNKEK
-292 TNVDADRYELN
+292 TGVDADRYELN

-336 VEVKSRIEPL
+336 VEVKSRIEPT

-354 IDHDLQIATYN
+354 IDHDLQIAVYN

-404 YALFNNYII
+404 YALFNNYIL
-413 DTNHFYSDYAGEFE
+413 DTAHFEEEYAGENE
-427 KTLAEKHDNYKDSV
+427 KNLYQKHTDYKNSV
-441 LATIQNELTESRTPY
+441 IETINVELTERRTPY
-456 NKLKTE
+456 NRLKTE
-462 FQVYESNIVTYL
+462 FQVYESNIVSYL
-474 TDNKVIMSDQ
+474 TDDGVIISDQ
-484 IDKKSSTY
+484 IDTKNPTY

-523 DTKYND
+523 DDKYSD
-529 SSEIFASLCTYVN
+529 SAEIFNSLCTYIRN
-542 EMLVENNE
+542 MLDEHVE

-561 GDVISPSEVC
+561 GDVIYPADVC

-578 NVNIDPEA
+578 NINIDPDA
-586 EEKLFAG
+586 EEKLFSG
-593 RLSAYDF
+593 RLSSYDF
-600 ITGRIEK
+600 ICGRIEK

-614 LALDPCCGSIVIT
+614 LALDPCCGSMVIT
-627 DVNTGDV
+627 DVNNGDV

-640 PGYDNNKLV
+640 PGYDNNRLV

-664 SQPMYNYAT
+664 SKPMYNYAT

-696 INLGTTFPCYG
+696 INTSTTFPCYG
-707 IFEKANYEAKCW
+707 PFEKANYVAKCW
-719 VYPGAHG
+719 ISPGAHG

-751 DNDGDYNS
+751 DEDGDYNS
-759 ALGLSKIYKYADSY
+759 PLGLSKIYKYADMY

-787 PQVSDELSV
+787 PMVSDELSV

-837 NTTLLYDNAA
+837 NNALLYDNSA
-847 EVRNVL
+847 EVRNLV

-873 KYYYRDLGVNVAGK
+873 KYYYSNLGVNVAGK

-899 HALFVCYAPYE
+899 HALFICYAPYE
-910 EPEIA
+910 SPEIA
-915 IATRIAF
+915 IATRIAY

-934 EVIKYYFELDDEET
+934 EAIKYYFKLDDEDT
-948 IVSGTAEQI
+948 IVSGTADSI

>member
-1 MLERIKENLINLFT
+1 MFERIKENLINLFT

-22 LAFFAMFAALIVRIF
+22 VAFFAMMVVLLIRVF

-54 TEKSREIPSTRGN
+54 AEKSREIPSTRGN

-81 AYTVKIEDVYEGTT
+81 AYTVKIEDVYEGGS
-95 RVRNQTMNDTIYKVI
+95 RARNQKMNDIIFRVI
-110 KMVEKNGDSIINDFS
+110 KMIEKNGDNIVNDFN
-125 ITVDDNNE
+125 IAVENGE
-133 YQYTLSGTLL
+133 YKYTLSGSLL

-172 EFLMSKSK
+172 EFLMSTKK
-180 YAIGSYTDE
+180 YGVGTYLDE
-189 NDSKSFVPGLGYSK
+189 NDSKSFQPGLGYSK
-203 KDALKIVNVRYNLGL
+203 EEALKIVNIRYNLGL

-223 YLGTTIASDISPK
+223 YLGTTIASDVSPE

-260 YVDSVYFAPI
+260 YVDSVYFSPI

-278 TDELESLNAQNRAK
+278 TEELDALNLQNKEK
-292 TNVDADRYELN
+292 TGVDADRYELN

-336 VEVKSRIEPL
+336 VEVKSRIEPT

-354 IDHDLQIATYN
+354 IDHDLQIAVYN

-404 YALFNNYII
+404 YALFNNYIL
-413 DTNHFYSDYAGEFE
+413 DTAHFEEEYAGENE
-427 KTLAEKHDNYKDSV
+427 KNLYQKHTDYKNSV
-441 LATIQNELTESRTPY
+441 IETINVELTERRTPY

-462 FQVYESNIVTYL
+462 YQVYESNIVSYL
-474 TDNKVIMSDQ
+474 TDDGVIISDQ
-484 IDKKSSTY
+484 IDTKNSTY

-523 DTKYND
+523 DDKYSD
-529 SSEIFASLCTYVN
+529 SAEIFNSLCTYIRN
-542 EMLVENNE
+542 MLDEHVE

-561 GDVISPSEVC
+561 GDVIYPADVC

-578 NVNIDPEA
+578 NINIDPDA
-586 EEKLFAG
+586 EEKLFSG
-593 RLSAYDF
+593 RLSSYDF
-600 ITGRIEK
+600 ICGRIEK

-614 LALDPCCGSIVIT
+614 LALDPCCGSMVIT
-627 DVNTGDV
+627 DVNNGDV

-640 PGYDNNKLV
+640 PGYDNNRLV

-664 SQPMYNYAT
+664 SKPMYNYAT

-686 MATAGLMEGT
+686 MATAGLMEVT
-696 INLGTTFPCYG
+696 INTSTTFPCYG
-707 IFEKANYEAKCW
+707 PFEKANYVAKCW
-719 VYPGAHG
+719 ISPGAHG

-751 DNDGDYNS
+751 DEDGDYNS
-759 ALGLSKIYKYADSY
+759 PLGLSKIYKYADMY

-787 PQVSDELSV
+787 PMVSDELSV

-837 NTTLLYDNAA
+837 NNALLYDNSA
-847 EVRNVL
+847 EVRNLV

-873 KYYYRDLGVNVAGK
+873 KYYYSNLGVNVAGK

-899 HALFVCYAPYE
+899 HALFICYAPYE
-910 EPEIA
+910 SPEIA
-915 IATRIAF
+915 IATRIAY

-934 EVIKYYFELDDEET
+934 EAIKYYFKLDDEDT
-948 IVSGTAEQI
+948 IVSGTADSI

>member
-1 MLERIKENLINLFT
+1 MFERIKENLINLFT

-22 LAFFAMFAALIVRIF
+22 VAFFAMMVVLLVRVF

-54 TEKSREIPSTRGN
+54 AEKSREIPSTRGN

-81 AYTVKIEDVYEGTT
+81 AYTVKIEDVYEGGS
-95 RVRNQTMNDTIYKVI
+95 RARNQKMNDIIFRVI
-110 KMVEKNGDSIINDFS
+110 KMIEKNGDNIVNDFN
-125 ITVDDNNE
+125 IAVENGE
-133 YQYTLSGTLL
+133 YKYTLSGSLL

-172 EFLMSKSK
+172 EFLMSTKK
-180 YAIGSYTDE
+180 YGVGTYLDE
-189 NDSKSFVPGLGYSK
+189 NDSKSFQPGLGYSK
-203 KDALKIVNVRYNLGL
+203 EEALKIVNIRYNLGL

-223 YLGTTIASDISPK
+223 YLGTTIASDVSPE

-260 YVDSVYFAPI
+260 YVDSVYFSPI

-278 TDELESLNAQNRAK
+278 TEELDALNLQNKEK
-292 TNVDADRYELN
+292 TGVDADRYELN

-336 VEVKSRIEPL
+336 VEVKSRIEPT

-354 IDHDLQIATYN
+354 IDHDLQIAVYN

-404 YALFNNYII
+404 YALFNNYIL
-413 DTNHFYSDYAGEFE
+413 DTAHFEEEYAGENE
-427 KTLAEKHDNYKDSV
+427 KNLYQKHTDYKNSV
-441 LATIQNELTESRTPY
+441 IETINVELTERRTPY
-456 NKLKTE
+456 NRLKTE
-462 FQVYESNIVTYL
+462 FQVYESNIVSYL
-474 TDNKVIMSDQ
+474 TDDGVIISDQ
-484 IDKKSSTY
+484 IDTKNSTY

-523 DTKYND
+523 DDKYSD
-529 SSEIFASLCTYVN
+529 SAEIFNSLCTYIRN
-542 EMLVENNE
+542 MLDEHVE

-561 GDVISPSEVC
+561 GDVIYPADVC

-578 NVNIDPEA
+578 NINIDPDA
-586 EEKLFAG
+586 EEKLFSG
-593 RLSAYDF
+593 RLSSYDF
-600 ITGRIEK
+600 ICGRIEK

-614 LALDPCCGSIVIT
+614 LALDPCCGSMVIT
-627 DVNTGDV
+627 DVNNGDV

-640 PGYDNNKLV
+640 PGYDNNRLV

-664 SQPMYNYAT
+664 SKPMYNYAT

-696 INLGTTFPCYG
+696 INTSTTFPCYG
-707 IFEKANYEAKCW
+707 PFEKANYVAKCW
-719 VYPGAHG
+719 ISPGAHG

-751 DNDGDYNS
+751 DEDGDYNS
-759 ALGLSKIYKYADSY
+759 PLGLSKIYKYADMY

-787 PQVSDELSV
+787 PMVSDELSV

-837 NTTLLYDNAA
+837 NNALLYDNSA
-847 EVRNVL
+847 EVRNLV

-873 KYYYRDLGVNVAGK
+873 KYYYSNLGVNVAGK

-899 HALFVCYAPYE
+899 HALFICYAPYE
-910 EPEIA
+910 SPEIA
-915 IATRIAF
+915 IATRIAY

-934 EVIKYYFELDDEET
+934 EAIKYYFKLDDEDT
-948 IVSGTAEQI
+948 IVSGTADSI

>member
-1 MLERIKENLINLFT
+1 MFERVKENLINLFT

-22 LAFFAMFAALIVRIF
+22 VAFFAMMVVLLIRVF

-54 TEKSREIPSTRGN
+54 AEKSREIPSTRGN

-81 AYTVKIEDVYEGTT
+81 AYTVKIEDVYEGGS
-95 RVRNQTMNDTIYKVI
+95 RARNQKMNDIIFRVI
-110 KMVEKNGDSIINDFS
+110 KMIEKNGDNIVNDFN
-125 ITVDDNNE
+125 IAVENGE
-133 YQYTLSGTLL
+133 YKYTLSGSLL

-172 EFLMSKSK
+172 EYLMSTKK
-180 YAIGSYTDE
+180 YGVGTYLDE
-189 NDSKSFVPGLGYSK
+189 NDSKSFQPGLGYSK
-203 KDALKIVNVRYNLGL
+203 EEALKIVNIRYNLGL

-223 YLGTTIASDISPK
+223 YLGTTIASDVSPE

-260 YVDSVYFAPI
+260 YVDSVYFSPI

-278 TDELESLNAQNRAK
+278 TEELDALNLQNKEK
-292 TNVDADRYELN
+292 TGVDADRYELN

-336 VEVKSRIEPL
+336 VEVKSRIEPT

-354 IDHDLQIATYN
+354 IDHDLQIAVYN

-404 YALFNNYII
+404 YALFNNYIL
-413 DTNHFYSDYAGEFE
+413 DTAHFEEEYAGENE
-427 KTLAEKHDNYKDSV
+427 KNLYQKHTDYKNSV
-441 LATIQNELTESRTPY
+441 IETINVELTERRTPY
-456 NKLKTE
+456 NRLKTE
-462 FQVYESNIVTYL
+462 YQVYESNIVSYL
-474 TDNKVIMSDQ
+474 TDDGVIISDQ
-484 IDKKSSTY
+484 IDTKNPTY

-523 DTKYND
+523 DDKYSD
-529 SSEIFASLCTYVN
+529 SAEIFNSLCTYIRN
-542 EMLVENNE
+542 MLDKHEE

-561 GDVISPSEVC
+561 GDVIYPADVC

-578 NVNIDPEA
+578 NINIDPDA
-586 EEKLFAG
+586 EEKLFSG
-593 RLSAYDF
+593 RLSSYDF
-600 ITGRIEK
+600 ICGRIEK

-614 LALDPCCGSIVIT
+614 LALDPCCGSMVIT
-627 DVNTGDV
+627 DVNNGDV

-640 PGYDNNKLV
+640 PGYDNNRLV

-664 SQPMYNYAT
+664 SKPMYNYAT

-686 MATAGLMEGT
+686 MATAGLMEGI
-696 INLGTTFPCYG
+696 INTSTTFPCYG
-707 IFEKANYEAKCW
+707 PFEKANYVAKCW
-719 VYPGAHG
+719 VSPGAHG

-751 DNDGDYNS
+751 DEDGDYNS
-759 ALGLSKIYKYADSY
+759 PLGLSKIYKYADMY

-787 PQVSDELSV
+787 PMVSDELSV

-837 NTTLLYDNAA
+837 NNALLYENSA
-847 EVRNVL
+847 EVRNIV

-873 KYYYRDLGVNVAGK
+873 KYYYSNLGVNVAGK

-899 HALFVCYAPYE
+899 HALFICYAPYE
-910 EPEIA
+910 SPEIA
-915 IATRIAF
+915 ISTRIAY

-934 EVIKYYFELDDEET
+934 EAIKYYFKLDDEDT
-948 IVSGTAEQI
+948 IVSGTADSI

>member
-1 MLERIKENLINLFT
+1 MFERIKENLINLFT

-22 LAFFAMFAALIVRIF
+22 VAFFAMMVVLLIRVF

-54 TEKSREIPSTRGN
+54 AEKSREIPSTRGN

-81 AYTVKIEDVYEGTT
+81 AYTVKIEDVYEGGS
-95 RVRNQTMNDTIYKVI
+95 RARNQKMNDIIFRVI
-110 KMVEKNGDSIINDFS
+110 KMIEKNGDNIVNDFN
-125 ITVDDNNE
+125 IAVENGE
-133 YQYTLSGTLL
+133 YKYTLSGSLL

-172 EFLMSKSK
+172 EFLMSTKK
-180 YAIGSYTDE
+180 YGVGTYLDE
-189 NDSKSFVPGLGYSK
+189 NDSKSFQPGLGYSK
-203 KDALKIVNVRYNLGL
+203 EEALKIVNIRYNLGL

-223 YLGTTIASDISPK
+223 YLGTTIASDVSPE

-260 YVDSVYFAPI
+260 YVDSVYFSPI

-278 TDELESLNAQNRAK
+278 TEELDALNLQNKEK
-292 TNVDADRYELN
+292 TGVDADRYELN

-336 VEVKSRIEPL
+336 VEVKSRIEPT

-354 IDHDLQIATYN
+354 IDHDLQIAVYN

-404 YALFNNYII
+404 YALFNNYIL
-413 DTNHFYSDYAGEFE
+413 DTAHFEEEYAGEYE
-427 KTLAEKHDNYKDSV
+427 KNLYQKHTDYKNSV
-441 LATIQNELTESRTPY
+441 IETINVELTERRTPY
-456 NKLKTE
+456 NRLKTE
-462 FQVYESNIVTYL
+462 YQVYESNIVSYL
-474 TDNKVIMSDQ
+474 TDDGVIISDQ
-484 IDKKSSTY
+484 IDTKSPTY

-523 DTKYND
+523 DDKYSD
-529 SSEIFASLCTYVN
+529 SAEIFNSLCTYIRN
-542 EMLVENNE
+542 MLDKHEE

-561 GDVISPSEVC
+561 GDVIYPADVC

-578 NVNIDPEA
+578 NINIDPDA
-586 EEKLFAG
+586 EEKLFSG
-593 RLSAYDF
+593 RLSSYDF
-600 ITGRIEK
+600 ICGRIEK

-614 LALDPCCGSIVIT
+614 LALDPCCGSMVIT
-627 DVNTGDV
+627 DVNNGDV

-640 PGYDNNKLV
+640 PGYDNNRLV

-664 SQPMYNYAT
+664 SKPMYNYAT

-686 MATAGLMEGT
+686 MATAGLMEGI
-696 INLGTTFPCYG
+696 INTSTTFPCYG
-707 IFEKANYEAKCW
+707 PFEKANYVAKCW
-719 VYPGAHG
+719 VSPGAHG

-751 DNDGDYNS
+751 DEDGDYNS
-759 ALGLSKIYKYADSY
+759 PLGLSKIYKYADMY

-787 PQVSDELSV
+787 PMVSDELSV

-837 NTTLLYDNAA
+837 NNALLYDNSA
-847 EVRNVL
+847 EVRNLV

-873 KYYYRDLGVNVAGK
+873 KYYYSNLGVNVAGK

-899 HALFVCYAPYE
+899 HALFICYAPYE
-910 EPEIA
+910 SPEIA
-915 IATRIAF
+915 ISTRIAY

-934 EVIKYYFELDDEET
+934 EAIKYYFKLDDEDT
-948 IVSGTAEQI
+948 IVSGTADSI

>member
-1 MLERIKENLINLFT
+1 LFERVKENLINLFT

-22 LAFFAMFAALIVRIF
+22 VAFFAMMVVLLIRVF

-54 TEKSREIPSTRGN
+54 AEKSREIPSTRGN

-81 AYTVKIEDVYEGTT
+81 AYTVKIEDVYEGGS
-95 RVRNQTMNDTIYKVI
+95 RARNQKMNDIIFRVI
-110 KMVEKNGDSIINDFS
+110 KMIEKNGDNIVNDFN
-125 ITVDDNNE
+125 IAVENGE
-133 YQYTLSGTLL
+133 YKYTLSGSLL

-172 EFLMSKSK
+172 EYLMSTKK
-180 YAIGSYTDE
+180 YGVGTYLDE
-189 NDSKSFVPGLGYSK
+189 NDSKSFQPGLGYSK
-203 KDALKIVNVRYNLGL
+203 EEALKIVNIRYNLGL

-223 YLGTTIASDISPK
+223 YLGTTIASDVSPE

-260 YVDSVYFAPI
+260 YVDSVYFSPI

-278 TDELESLNAQNRAK
+278 TEELDALNLQNKEK
-292 TNVDADRYELN
+292 TGVDADRYELN

-336 VEVKSRIEPL
+336 VEVKSRIEPT

-354 IDHDLQIATYN
+354 IDHDLQIAVYN

-404 YALFNNYII
+404 YALFNNYIL
-413 DTNHFYSDYAGEFE
+413 DTAHFEEEYAGENE
-427 KTLAEKHDNYKDSV
+427 KNLYQKHTDYKNSV
-441 LATIQNELTESRTPY
+441 IETINVELTERRTPY
-456 NKLKTE
+456 NRLKTE
-462 FQVYESNIVTYL
+462 YQVYESNIVSYL
-474 TDNKVIMSDQ
+474 TDDGVIISDQ
-484 IDKKSSTY
+484 IDTKNPTY

-523 DTKYND
+523 DDKYSD
-529 SSEIFASLCTYVN
+529 SAEIFNSLCTYIRN
-542 EMLVENNE
+542 MLDKHEE

-561 GDVISPSEVC
+561 GDVIYPADVC

-578 NVNIDPEA
+578 NINIDPDA
-586 EEKLFAG
+586 EEKLFSG
-593 RLSAYDF
+593 RLSSYDF
-600 ITGRIEK
+600 ICGRIEK

-614 LALDPCCGSIVIT
+614 LALDPCCGSMVIT
-627 DVNTGDV
+627 DVNNGDV

-640 PGYDNNKLV
+640 PGYDNNRLV

-664 SQPMYNYAT
+664 SKPMYNYAT

-686 MATAGLMEGT
+686 MATAGLMEGI
-696 INLGTTFPCYG
+696 INTSTTFPCYG
-707 IFEKANYEAKCW
+707 PFEKANYVAKCW
-719 VYPGAHG
+719 VSPGAHG

-751 DNDGDYNS
+751 DEDGDYNS
-759 ALGLSKIYKYADSY
+759 PLGLSKIYKYADMY

-787 PQVSDELSV
+787 PMVSDELSV

-837 NTTLLYDNAA
+837 NNALLYENSA
-847 EVRNVL
+847 EVRNIV

-873 KYYYRDLGVNVAGK
+873 KYYYSNLGVNVAGK

-899 HALFVCYAPYE
+899 HALFICYAPYE
-910 EPEIA
+910 SPEIA
-915 IATRIAF
+915 ISTRIAY

-934 EVIKYYFELDDEET
+934 EAIKYYFKLDDEDT
-948 IVSGTAEQI
+948 IVSGTADSI

>member
-1 MLERIKENLINLFT
+1 MFERIKENLINLFT

-22 LAFFAMFAALIVRIF
+22 LAFLAMMVVLLVRVF

-54 TEKSREIPSTRGN
+54 AEKSREIPSTRGN

-81 AYTVKIEDVYEGTT
+81 AYTVKIEDVYEGGS
-95 RVRNQTMNDTIYKVI
+95 RARNQKMNGIIYKVI
-110 KMVEKNGDSIINDFS
+110 KMIEKNGDNIVNDFN
-125 ITVDDNNE
+125 IAVENGE
-133 YQYTLSGTLL
+133 YKYTLSGTLL

-172 EFLMSKSK
+172 EYLMSTKK
-180 YAIGSYTDE
+180 YGVGTYVDE
-189 NDSKSFVPGLGYSK
+189 NDSKSFQPGLGYSK
-203 KDALKIVNVRYNLGL
+203 EEALKIVNIRYNLGL

-223 YLGTTIASDISPK
+223 YLGTTIASDVSPE

-260 YVDSVYFAPI
+260 YVDSVYFSPI

-278 TDELESLNAQNRAK
+278 TEELDALNRQNREK
-292 TNVDADRYELN
+292 SGVDADRYELN

-336 VEVKSRIEPL
+336 VEVKSRIEPN

-354 IDHDLQIATYN
+354 IDHDLQIAVYN

-404 YALFNNYII
+404 YALFNNYIL
-413 DTNHFYSDYAGEFE
+413 DTSRFEEDYAGENE
-427 KTLAEKHDNYKDSV
+427 KNLYQKHTDYKNSV
-441 LATIQNELTESRTPY
+441 IETILVELNERRTAY

-462 FQVYESNIVTYL
+462 YQVYESNIVSYL
-474 TDNKVIMSDQ
+474 TDDGVIISDQ
-484 IDKKSSTY
+484 IDTKNPTY

-523 DTKYND
+523 DTKYSD
-529 SSEIFASLCTYVN
+529 STEIFNSLCAYIRD
-542 EMLVENNE
+542 MLDNHVE

-561 GDVISPSEVC
+561 GDVIYPADVC

-578 NVNIDPEA
+578 KINIDPDA
-586 EEKLFAG
+586 EEKLFSG
-593 RLSAYDF
+593 RMSSYDF
-600 ITGRIEK
+600 ICGRIEK

-614 LALDPCCGSIVIT
+614 LALDPCCGSMVIT
-627 DVNTGDV
+627 DVNSGDV

-640 PGYDNNKLV
+640 PGYDNNRLV

-664 SQPMYNYAT
+664 SKPMYNYAT

-696 INLGTTFPCYG
+696 ITTSTTFPCYG
-707 IFEKANYEAKCW
+707 PFEKANYTAKCW
-719 VYPGAHG
+719 ISPGAHG

-751 DNDGDYNS
+751 DEDGDYNS
-759 ALGLSKIYKYADSY
+759 PLGLSKIYKYADYY

-796 LSAIGQG
+796 LSSIGQG

-810 GLARYVTTVANSGTC
+810 GLARYVTTVANGGTC

-837 NTTLLYDNAA
+837 NNALLYENSA
-847 EVRNVL
+847 EVRNII

-873 KYYYRDLGVNVAGK
+873 KYYYSNLGVNVAGK

-899 HALFVCYAPYE
+899 HALFICYAPYE
-910 EPEIA
+910 APEIA
-915 IATRIAF
+915 ISTRIAY

-934 EVIKYYFELDDEET
+934 EAIKYYFKLDDEDT
-948 IVSGTAEQI
+948 IVSGTADSI

>member
-1 MLERIKENLINLFT
+1 MFERIKENLINLFT

-22 LAFFAMFAALIVRIF
+22 VAFFAMMVVLLIRVF

-54 TEKSREIPSTRGN
+54 AEKSREIPSTRGN

-81 AYTVKIEDVYEGTT
+81 AYTVKIEDVYEGGS
-95 RVRNQTMNDTIYKVI
+95 RARNQKMNDIIFRVI
-110 KMVEKNGDSIINDFS
+110 KMIEKNGDNIVNDFN
-125 ITVDDNNE
+125 IAVENGE
-133 YQYTLSGTLL
+133 YKYTLSGSLL

-172 EFLMSKSK
+172 EYLMSTKK
-180 YAIGSYTDE
+180 YGVGTYLDE
-189 NDSKSFVPGLGYSK
+189 NDSKSFQPGLGYSK
-203 KDALKIVNVRYNLGL
+203 EEALKIVNIRYNLGL

-223 YLGTTIASDISPK
+223 YLGTTIASDVSPE

-260 YVDSVYFAPI
+260 YVDSVYFSPI

-278 TDELESLNAQNRAK
+278 TEELDALNLQNKEK
-292 TNVDADRYELN
+292 TGVDADRYELN

-336 VEVKSRIEPL
+336 VEVKSRIEPT

-354 IDHDLQIATYN
+354 IDHDLQIAVYN

-404 YALFNNYII
+404 YALFNNYIL
-413 DTNHFYSDYAGEFE
+413 DTAHFEEEYAGENE
-427 KTLAEKHDNYKDSV
+427 KNLYQKHTDYKNSV
-441 LATIQNELTESRTPY
+441 IETINVELTERRTPY
-456 NKLKTE
+456 NRLKTE
-462 FQVYESNIVTYL
+462 FQVYESNIVSYL
-474 TDNKVIMSDQ
+474 TDDGVIISDQ
-484 IDKKSSTY
+484 IDTKNPTY

-523 DTKYND
+523 DDKYSD
-529 SSEIFASLCTYVN
+529 SAEIFNSLCTYIRN
-542 EMLVENNE
+542 MLDEHVE

-561 GDVISPSEVC
+561 GDVIYPADVC

-578 NVNIDPEA
+578 NINIDPDA
-586 EEKLFAG
+586 EEKLFSG
-593 RLSAYDF
+593 RLSSYDF
-600 ITGRIEK
+600 ICGRIEK

-614 LALDPCCGSIVIT
+614 LALDPCCGSMVIT
-627 DVNTGDV
+627 DVNNGDV

-640 PGYDNNKLV
+640 PGYDNNRLV

-664 SQPMYNYAT
+664 SKPMYNYAT

-696 INLGTTFPCYG
+696 INTSTTFPCYG
-707 IFEKANYEAKCW
+707 PFEKANYVAKCW
-719 VYPGAHG
+719 ISPGAHG

-751 DNDGDYNS
+751 DEDGDYNS
-759 ALGLSKIYKYADSY
+759 PLGLSKIYKYADMY

-787 PQVSDELSV
+787 PMVSDELSV

-837 NTTLLYDNAA
+837 NNALLYENSA
-847 EVRNVL
+847 EVRNIV

-873 KYYYRDLGVNVAGK
+873 KYYYSNLGVNVAGK

-899 HALFVCYAPYE
+899 HALFICYAPYE
-910 EPEIA
+910 SPEIA
-915 IATRIAF
+915 ISTRIAY

-934 EVIKYYFELDDEET
+934 EAIKYYFKLDDEDT
-948 IVSGTAEQI
+948 IVSGTADSI

>member
-1 MLERIKENLINLFT
+1 MFERIKENLINLFT

-22 LAFFAMFAALIVRIF
+22 VAFFAMMVVLLVRVF

-54 TEKSREIPSTRGN
+54 AEKSREIPSTRGN

-81 AYTVKIEDVYEGTT
+81 AYTVKIEDVYEGGS
-95 RVRNQTMNDTIYKVI
+95 RARNQKMNDIIFRVI
-110 KMVEKNGDSIINDFS
+110 KMIEKNGDNIVNDFN
-125 ITVDDNNE
+125 IAVENGE
-133 YQYTLSGTLL
+133 YKYTLSGSLL

-172 EFLMSKSK
+172 EFLMSTKK
-180 YAIGSYTDE
+180 YGVGTYLDE
-189 NDSKSFVPGLGYSK
+189 NDSKSFQPGLGYSK
-203 KDALKIVNVRYNLGL
+203 EEALKIVNIRYNLGL

-223 YLGTTIASDISPK
+223 YLGTTIASDVSPE

-260 YVDSVYFAPI
+260 YVDSVYFSPI

-278 TDELESLNAQNRAK
+278 TEELDALNLQNKEK
-292 TNVDADRYELN
+292 TGVDADRYELN

-336 VEVKSRIEPL
+336 VEVKSRIEPT

-354 IDHDLQIATYN
+354 IDHDLQIAVYN

-404 YALFNNYII
+404 YALFNNYIL
-413 DTNHFYSDYAGEFE
+413 DTAHFEEEYAGENE
-427 KTLAEKHDNYKDSV
+427 KNLYQKHTDYKNSV
-441 LATIQNELTESRTPY
+441 IETINVELTERRTPY
-456 NKLKTE
+456 NRLKTE
-462 FQVYESNIVTYL
+462 FQVYESNIVSYL
-474 TDNKVIMSDQ
+474 TDDGVIISDQ
-484 IDKKSSTY
+484 IDTKNPTY

-523 DTKYND
+523 DDKYSD
-529 SSEIFASLCTYVN
+529 SAEIFNSLCTYIRN
-542 EMLVENNE
+542 MLDEHVE

-561 GDVISPSEVC
+561 GDVIYPADVC

-578 NVNIDPEA
+578 NINIDPDA
-586 EEKLFAG
+586 EEKLFSG
-593 RLSAYDF
+593 RLSSYDF
-600 ITGRIEK
+600 ICGRIEK

-614 LALDPCCGSIVIT
+614 LALDPCCGSMVIT
-627 DVNTGDV
+627 DVNNGDV

-640 PGYDNNKLV
+640 PGYDNNRLV

-664 SQPMYNYAT
+664 SKPMYNYAT

-696 INLGTTFPCYG
+696 INTSTTFPCYG
-707 IFEKANYEAKCW
+707 PFEKANYVAKCW
-719 VYPGAHG
+719 ISPGAHG

-751 DNDGDYNS
+751 DEDGDYNS
-759 ALGLSKIYKYADSY
+759 PLGLSKIYKYADMY

-787 PQVSDELSV
+787 PMVSDELSV

-837 NTTLLYDNAA
+837 NNALLYDNSA
-847 EVRNVL
+847 EVRNFV

-873 KYYYRDLGVNVAGK
+873 KYYYSNLGVNVAGK

-899 HALFVCYAPYE
+899 HALFICYAPYE
-910 EPEIA
+910 SPEIA
-915 IATRIAF
+915 IATRIAY

-934 EVIKYYFELDDEET
+934 EAIKYYFKLDDEDT
-948 IVSGTAEQI
+948 IVSGTADSI

>member
-1 MLERIKENLINLFT
+1 MFERIKENLINLFT

-22 LAFFAMFAALIVRIF
+22 VAFFAMMVVLLIRVF

-54 TEKSREIPSTRGN
+54 AEKSREIPSTRGN

-81 AYTVKIEDVYEGTT
+81 AYTVKIEDVYEGGS
-95 RVRNQTMNDTIYKVI
+95 RARNQKMNDIIFRVI
-110 KMVEKNGDSIINDFS
+110 KMIEKNGDNIVNDFN
-125 ITVDDNNE
+125 IAVENGE
-133 YQYTLSGTLL
+133 YKYTLSGSLL

-172 EFLMSKSK
+172 EYLMSTKK
-180 YAIGSYTDE
+180 YGVGTYLDE
-189 NDSKSFVPGLGYSK
+189 NDSKSFQPGLGYSK
-203 KDALKIVNVRYNLGL
+203 EEALKIVNIRYNLGL

-223 YLGTTIASDISPK
+223 YLGTTIASDVSPE

-260 YVDSVYFAPI
+260 YVDSVYFSPI

-278 TDELESLNAQNRAK
+278 TEELDALNLQNKEK
-292 TNVDADRYELN
+292 TGVDADRYELN

-336 VEVKSRIEPL
+336 VEVKSRIEPT

-354 IDHDLQIATYN
+354 IDHDLQIAVYN

-404 YALFNNYII
+404 YALFNNYIL
-413 DTNHFYSDYAGEFE
+413 DTAHFEEEYAGENE
-427 KTLAEKHDNYKDSV
+427 KNLYQKHTDYKNSV
-441 LATIQNELTESRTPY
+441 IETINVELTERRTPY
-456 NKLKTE
+456 NRLKTE
-462 FQVYESNIVTYL
+462 YQVYESNIVSYL
-474 TDNKVIMSDQ
+474 TDDGVIISDQ
-484 IDKKSSTY
+484 IDTKNPTY

-523 DTKYND
+523 DDKYSD
-529 SSEIFASLCTYVN
+529 SAEIFNSLCTYIRN
-542 EMLVENNE
+542 MLDKHEE

-561 GDVISPSEVC
+561 GDVIYPADVC

-578 NVNIDPEA
+578 NINIDPDA
-586 EEKLFAG
+586 EEKLFSG
-593 RLSAYDF
+593 RLSSYDF
-600 ITGRIEK
+600 ICGRIEK

-614 LALDPCCGSIVIT
+614 LALDPCCGSMVIT
-627 DVNTGDV
+627 DVNNGDV

-640 PGYDNNKLV
+640 PGYDNNRLV

-664 SQPMYNYAT
+664 SKPMYNYAT

-696 INLGTTFPCYG
+696 INTSTTFPCYG
-707 IFEKANYEAKCW
+707 PFEKANYVAKCW
-719 VYPGAHG
+719 ISPGAHG

-751 DNDGDYNS
+751 DEDGDYNS
-759 ALGLSKIYKYADSY
+759 PLGLSKIYKYADMY

-787 PQVSDELSV
+787 PMVSDELSV

-837 NTTLLYDNAA
+837 NNALLYDNSA
-847 EVRNVL
+847 EVRNIV

-873 KYYYRDLGVNVAGK
+873 KYYYSNLGVNVAGK

-899 HALFVCYAPYE
+899 HALFICYAPYE
-910 EPEIA
+910 SPEIA
-915 IATRIAF
+915 ISTRIAY

-934 EVIKYYFELDDEET
+934 EAIKYYFKLDDEDT
-948 IVSGTAEQI
+948 IVSGTADSI

>member
-1 MLERIKENLINLFT
+1 LFERIKENLINLFT

-22 LAFFAMFAALIVRIF
+22 VAFFAMMVVLLIRVF

-54 TEKSREIPSTRGN
+54 AEKSREIPSTRGN

-81 AYTVKIEDVYEGTT
+81 AYTVKIEDVYEGGS
-95 RVRNQTMNDTIYKVI
+95 RARNQKMNDIIFRVI
-110 KMVEKNGDSIINDFS
+110 KMIEKNGDNIVNDFN
-125 ITVDDNNE
+125 IAVENGE
-133 YQYTLSGTLL
+133 YKYTLSGSLL

-172 EFLMSKSK
+172 EFLMSTKK
-180 YAIGSYTDE
+180 YGVGTYLDE
-189 NDSKSFVPGLGYSK
+189 NDSKSFQPGLGYSK
-203 KDALKIVNVRYNLGL
+203 EEALKIVNIRYNLGL

-223 YLGTTIASDISPK
+223 YLGTTIASDVSPE

-260 YVDSVYFAPI
+260 YVDSVYFSPI

-278 TDELESLNAQNRAK
+278 TEELDALNLQNKEK
-292 TNVDADRYELN
+292 TGVDADRYELN

-336 VEVKSRIEPL
+336 VEVKSRIEPT

-354 IDHDLQIATYN
+354 IDHDLQIAVYN

-404 YALFNNYII
+404 YALFNNYIL
-413 DTNHFYSDYAGEFE
+413 DTAHFEEEYAGENE
-427 KTLAEKHDNYKDSV
+427 KNLYQKHTDYKNSV
-441 LATIQNELTESRTPY
+441 IETINVELTERRTPY

-462 FQVYESNIVTYL
+462 YQVYESNIVSYL
-474 TDNKVIMSDQ
+474 TDDGVIISDQ
-484 IDKKSSTY
+484 IDTKNSTY

-523 DTKYND
+523 DDKYSD
-529 SSEIFASLCTYVN
+529 SAEIFNSLCTYIRN
-542 EMLVENNE
+542 MLDEHVE

-561 GDVISPSEVC
+561 GDVIYPADVC

-578 NVNIDPEA
+578 NINIDPDA
-586 EEKLFAG
+586 EEKLFSG
-593 RLSAYDF
+593 RLSSYDF
-600 ITGRIEK
+600 ICGRIEK

-614 LALDPCCGSIVIT
+614 LALDPCCGSMVIT
-627 DVNTGDV
+627 DVNNGDV

-640 PGYDNNKLV
+640 PGYDNNRLV

-664 SQPMYNYAT
+664 SKPMYNYAT

-686 MATAGLMEGT
+686 MATAGLMEVT
-696 INLGTTFPCYG
+696 INTSTTFPCYG
-707 IFEKANYEAKCW
+707 PFEKANYVAKCW
-719 VYPGAHG
+719 ISPGAHG

-751 DNDGDYNS
+751 DEDGDYNS
-759 ALGLSKIYKYADSY
+759 PLGLSKIYKYADMY

-787 PQVSDELSV
+787 PMVSDELSV

-837 NTTLLYDNAA
+837 NNALLYDNSA
-847 EVRNVL
+847 EVRNLV

-873 KYYYRDLGVNVAGK
+873 KYYYSNLGVNVAGK

-899 HALFVCYAPYE
+899 HALFICYAPYE
-910 EPEIA
+910 SPEIA
-915 IATRIAF
+915 IATRIAY

-934 EVIKYYFELDDEET
+934 EAIKYYFKLDDEDT
-948 IVSGTAEQI
+948 IVSGTADSI